1 MGERIEKPIL
11 LLTRPRVSSEVF
23 ARQFHAR
30 FGADWPVI
38 VSPLFEIAPLDATIP
53 PADALI
59 FTSQHGVSAFAARE
73 NADGRV
79 AYCVGVRTARAAQDA
94 GFKAIAGEGGAEA
107 LAAVIAGAHR
117 GGNLLHA
124 RGADVAFD
132 VAKALNL
139 AGIETK
145 TVILYRQRPLPLSA
159 AATTAVEGKASLL
172 VPLFSPNS
180 ARALQAALPE
190 THAPLFF
197 AAISAAVAQS
207 CRPAAHDRIEVA
219 SSPDAK
225 GVLDAISSLLRAQM
239 AG

>member
-11 LLTRPRVSSEVF
+11 LLTRPRASSEAF

-30 FGADWPVI
+30 FGTDWPVI
-38 VSPLFEIAPLDATIP
+38 ISPLFEIALLDATIP

-59 FTSQHGVSAFAARE
+59 FTSQHGVSAFAARDS
-73 NADGRV
+73 ADGRI
-79 AYCVGVRTARAAQDA
+79 AYCVGARTAQAAQAA

-107 LAAVIAGAHR
+107 LVPVIAGEHR
-117 GGNLLHA
+117 GGSLLHA
-124 RGADVAFD
+124 RGEEVAFD

-145 TVILYRQRPLPLSA
+145 TVILYRQRSLPLSA
-159 AATTAVEGKASLL
+159 EAITTLEGKASVL

-180 ARALQAALPE
+180 ARAFQAALPE
-190 THAPLFF
+190 THTPLFI
-197 AAISAAVAQS
+197 AAISAAVAKS
-207 CRPAAHDRIEVA
+207 CLPAALNRIEVA
-219 SSPDAK
+219 PSPDAN
-225 GVLDAISSLLRAQM
+225 GVLEALSSLLRAQM

>member
-1 MGERIEKPIL
+1 MGEHIEKPIL
-11 LLTRPRVSSEVF
+11 LLTRPRASSEAF
-23 ARQFHAR
+23 ARQFHER

-38 VSPLFEIAPLDATIP
+38 VSPLLEISPLDATIP

-73 NADGRV
+73 NADGRI
-79 AYCVGVRTARAAQDA
+79 AYCVGARTAQAAQAA

-107 LAAVIAGAHR
+107 LVPVIAGAHR
-117 GGNLLHA
+117 GGSLLHA
-124 RGADVAFD
+124 RGKEVAFD
-132 VAKALNL
+132 VAKVLNQ

-145 TVILYRQRPLPLSA
+145 TVILYRQRALPLSA
-159 AATTAVEGKASLL
+159 AAITALAGKAGLL

-180 ARALQAALPE
+180 ARAFHVALPE
-190 THAPLFF
+190 PHAPLFV

-207 CRPAAHDRIEVA
+207 YAPAAHDRIETA
-219 SSPDAK
+219 SSPDAN